1 MFSKE
6 WIITLLLTK
15 TEQATAVANEKLK
28 NQNNKGIT
36 RNLSEIGVK
45 KSTNH

>member
-28 NQNNKGIT
+28 NQNNKGICQKGA
-36 RNLSEIGVK
+36 EK
-45 KSTNH
+45 KIQQII